1 MEARRIKEDKQ
12 RMQAEK
18 HERSSTTKKSS
29 TAEQVEL
36 ELLVKVTKDI
46 KAQVEEAELNVEGR
60 A

>member
-29 TAEQVEL
+29 TEQVEL
-36 ELLVKVTKDI
+36 ELLVKVTKDT